1 MSLIVANQCALKTSR
16 FPVLWLFS
24 LSLSFFLRA
33 VCLIVWVF
41 PLSRRR
47 FQHLFCYEAHKLP
60 REKHIGCSSS
70 FFFFFTLAKMRRSP
84 NCSKLLQ
91 QPLSHKLSNNNA
103 RHAPTEFHAPKAPE
117 FKLVLQCKIYIYI
130 FFCGSDFFAGMD
142 NLWGKCE
149 NEEESKGSIVFFLSF
164 PSFLCYAIR
173 FAPPGNE
180 SRIKLVLTANDN
192 FAQGKKNECLLRFSC
207 P

>member
-33 VCLIVWVF
+33 VSLVVWVF

-60 REKHIGCSSS
+60 REKHIGCSS
-70 FFFFFTLAKMRRSP
+70 FFFFTLAKMRRSP

-130 FFCGSDFFAGMD
+130 SFFVGVIS
-142 NLWGKCE
+142 LLEWTICE
-149 NEEESKGSIVFFLSF
+149 ANAKMKRKAKAASFSFFLSHLF
-164 PSFLCYAIR
+164 FVMQFDS
-173 FAPPGNE
+173 
-180 SRIKLVLTANDN
+180 
-192 FAQGKKNECLLRFSC
+192 LLPEMSHE
-207 P
+207 